1 MGVIAKMLCEPY
13 FKVHNTVHYEQ
24 WRSLARFPAG
34 AMRQKNESMGLGG
47 AESPSKLAN
56 IKRYFRKIAWAGGG
70 HGPLWPQRSSA
81 PDYEGTFLEA
91 SPL

>member
-56 IKRYFRKIAWAGGG
+56 IKNYLRKSAWAGGATAHFG
-70 HGPLWPQRSSA
+70 HNVAPPLSTGA
-81 PDYEGTFLEA
+81 PTCT
-91 SPL
+91 PVPN